1 MNTACQFG
9 FVSLDMLNTTV
20 SDSGEYTCIVKNEAG
35 SVQCSCRVVVQ
46 PRKELEPDF
55 YSQGIRQV
63 EMKQESMSQQR
74 TIEVVQEKPT
84 PPEFVK
90 PLADLG
96 DLQEGSNV
104 HLEAQVNPV
113 SDHTM
118 NIEWFKDGKA
128 ITASSRIGTLYS
140 FGYVSLN
147 ITGLRIED
155 AGTYVCVARNAAGEA
170 MTQASVQVI
179 PEAKLTSATG
189 IAEQQVYIEK
199 VQQLEQFQQSKQ
211 MMTRQESLV
220 EPSQPPQFTT
230 PLQDQLNVREGGFAH
245 FEARLEPMGD
255 HSMSVEWFK
264 DGRPVDASSR
274 ITCFFNFGYVAL
286 TIKQV
291 SSHDG
296 GVYTCV
302 ARNAKGQTQTE
313 AQLTTI
319 SKAEGDFQSK
329 SWSSIQQMEMSKT
342 QVTKQET
349 MVVQEAPRFV
359 SQLKGTS
366 VILEGQHAHFEC
378 RLEPQNDPNMKV
390 EWLHNGK
397 ALSASSRIQTHHDF
411 GYVALDIMDVKKE
424 DAGTYVLVASNALGR
439 QEAKIDLRVDSH
451 AQTVDTSTMHAKT
464 LEETKKFEMKQTMSA
479 VQSVPEVS
487 KSKPVFVTPLKDTQ
501 PASEGQNIHLEARLE
516 PIGDP
521 SIKVEWFC
529 NGKPLTIGSR
539 FKTYNDFGFI
549 ALDIVGVDLRDG
561 GNYVC
566 RASNQLG
573 QAETSAN
580 VAVIAK
586 SNVITE
592 TEHEAAMQQISYLES
607 HQEQRMQMTST
618 SEMTSM
624 QQVGPSQPPKF
635 VKPLKAAVEAM
646 EGQAVH
652 LEARLSPTGDSTMKV
667 EWTVNGKPLKT
678 GNLLYLSRLFSSPP

>member
-1 MNTACQFG
+1 MNTTCQFG

-20 SDSGEYTCIVKNEAG
+20 ADTGEYTCVVSNEAG
-35 SVQCSCRVVVQ
+35 SVQSSSRVQVQ
-46 PRKELEPDF
+46 PRKEIEPDF

-63 EMKQESMSQQR
+63 EMKQEMSSSQK
-74 TIEVVQEKPT
+74 IEVVEAKPAA
-84 PPEFVK
+84 PEFVK
-90 PLADLG
+90 PLNDLG

-118 NIEWFKDGKA
+118 TIEWFKDGKA

-147 ITGLRIED
+147 ITGVRLED
-155 AGTYVCVARNAAGEA
+155 AGTYICVARNASGEA
-170 MTQASVQVI
+170 STQASVQVI
-179 PEAKLTSATG
+179 PEAKLTSTTG
-189 IAEQQVYIEK
+189 IAEQQMYIEK
-199 VQQLEQFQQSKQ
+199 VQQLEQFQASKTQ
-211 MMTRQESLV
+211 MSRMESVV

-230 PLQDQLNVREGGFAH
+230 PLQDQLGVREGGFAH

-291 SSHDG
+291 SSHDA

-302 ARNAKGQTQTE
+302 ARNAKGQVQTD
-313 AQLTTI
+313 AQLTTV

-329 SWSSIQQMEMSKT
+329 SWSSIQQMEMSKST
-342 QVTKQET
+342 QIKQET
-349 MVVQEAPRFV
+349 IIQQEAPRFV

-378 RLEPQNDPNMKV
+378 RLEPQNDPSLKV
-390 EWLHNGK
+390 EWVHNGK
-397 ALSASSRIQTHHDF
+397 ALAASSRIQTHHDF

-424 DAGTYVLVASNALGR
+424 DAGTYMLVASNALGR
-439 QEAKIDLRVDSH
+439 QEASIDLRVDSH
-451 AQTVDTSTMHAKT
+451 AQVVDTSTLHAKT
-464 LEETKKFEMKQTMSA
+464 LEETKKFEMKSTQLN
-479 VQSVPEVS
+479 VVQQSVPEAS
-487 KSKPVFVTPLKDTQ
+487 KSAPVFVTPLQDAQ

-529 NGKPLTIGSR
+529 NNRPLTIGSR

-580 VAVIAK
+580 V
-586 SNVITE
+586 
-592 TEHEAAMQQISYLES
+592 
-607 HQEQRMQMTST
+607 
-618 SEMTSM
+618 
-624 QQVGPSQPPKF
+624 
-635 VKPLKAAVEAM
+635 
-646 EGQAVH
+646 
-652 LEARLSPTGDSTMKV
+652 
-667 EWTVNGKPLKT
+667 TV
-678 GNLLYLSRLFSSPP
+678 S